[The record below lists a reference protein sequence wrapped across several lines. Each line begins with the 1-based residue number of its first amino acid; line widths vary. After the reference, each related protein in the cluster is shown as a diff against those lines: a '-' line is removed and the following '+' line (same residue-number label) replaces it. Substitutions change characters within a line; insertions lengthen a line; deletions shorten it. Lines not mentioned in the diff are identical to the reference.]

1 MLLLEKLFQ
10 QNDKIFLIFTNI
22 FNFFIFYIVS
32 YCLII
37 LKYHSIYELLEVKL
51 FIESPE
57 FIFIN
62 YILLFIYIVSNLFIT
77 SYYNFNYKEYL
88 TRFIFNLFISFLV
101 FFFLISDYKISFFI
115 VIYPAI
121 LFVISILVPTG
132 LFPITANLI
141 ITDNG
146 SSTNVFRFIWVLLS
160 GNDSFIILYN
170 DYIK

>member
-88 TRFIFNLFISFLV
+88 TRFIFNLFISFSV
-101 FFFLISDYKISFFI
+101 FFFLISYYKISFFLF
-115 VIYPAI
+115 IYLAI
-121 LFVISILVPTG
+121 LF
-132 LFPITANLI
+132 
-141 ITDNG
+141 
-146 SSTNVFRFIWVLLS
+146 FI
-160 GNDSFIILYN
+160 FEF
-170 DYIK
+170 

>member
-1 MLLLEKLFQ
+1 MLIFEKLFQ

-57 FIFIN
+57 FIFLN
-62 YILLFIYIVSNLFIT
+62 YILLLIYIVSNLFIT

-88 TRFIFNLFISFLV
+88 TRFIFNLFISFSV
-101 FFFLISDYKISFFI
+101 FFFFYK
-115 VIYPAI
+115 
-121 LFVISILVPTG
+121 
-132 LFPITANLI
+132 
-141 ITDNG
+141 
-146 SSTNVFRFIWVLLS
+146 
-160 GNDSFIILYN
+160 
-170 DYIK
+170 